1 MKKFAIAALAVLC
14 AALMIFMTAC
24 NGGGGK
30 TYVGEKFNTPKK
42 VPSVHPEVTI
52 TMKDGN
58 VIKLELYP
66 EYAPNTVCNFVSL
79 VKSGYYDGLLFHR
92 IVKGFMIQA
101 GDAAGTGEGDP
112 GFTIQGEFSS
122 NGYEKNTLGHEE
134 GVISMARIGENTTT
148 GEKNYD
154 TAATQFFIMDAS
166 SRSNSKSLDGNYA
179 AFGKVTEGI
188 DFVHTYAARNADSET
203 ARPYD
208 IPTIKAATVDTKG
221 ADFPEPIRD
230 GEALTPEYV
239 KNPTTA
245 PVTTPAPTDAAAV
258 TSTAAPTSSA
268 APSATSAPAATS
280 VEDVSKRMTATIT
293 MEDGGKIVLA
303 LYPEKAPNTVQNFV
317 ELVKAKFYDGVIF
330 HRVVQGFMVQTGD
343 KTGTGSGD
351 VGWTIKGEFS
361 ANGDTVNDMTY
372 DAGVVGMARLGEN
385 ASTGEKNYDSAST
398 QFFITD
404 SAGNKASLDGQ
415 YAAFAKVIEGMDIV
429 RQISALV
436 TDANDRPLEPPKI
449 KTITV
454 DTKNFEVPSA
464 VRITTAQ

>member
-1 MKKFAIAALAVLC
+1 
-14 AALMIFMTAC
+14 
-24 NGGGGK
+24 
-30 TYVGEKFNTPKK
+30 
-42 VPSVHPEVTI
+42 
-52 TMKDGN
+52 
-58 VIKLELYP
+58 
-66 EYAPNTVCNFVSL
+66 
-79 VKSGYYDGLLFHR
+79 
-92 IVKGFMIQA
+92 
-101 GDAAGTGEGDP
+101 
-112 GFTIQGEFSS
+112 
-122 NGYEKNTLGHEE
+122 
-134 GVISMARIGENTTT
+134 
-148 GEKNYD
+148 
-154 TAATQFFIMDAS
+154 
-166 SRSNSKSLDGNYA
+166 
-179 AFGKVTEGI
+179 
-188 DFVHTYAARNADSET
+188 
-203 ARPYD
+203 
-208 IPTIKAATVDTKG
+208 
-221 ADFPEPIRD
+221 
-230 GEALTPEYV
+230 
-239 KNPTTA
+239 
-245 PVTTPAPTDAAAV
+245 
-258 TSTAAPTSSA
+258 
-268 APSATSAPAATS
+268 
-280 VEDVSKRMTATIT
+280 MTATIT